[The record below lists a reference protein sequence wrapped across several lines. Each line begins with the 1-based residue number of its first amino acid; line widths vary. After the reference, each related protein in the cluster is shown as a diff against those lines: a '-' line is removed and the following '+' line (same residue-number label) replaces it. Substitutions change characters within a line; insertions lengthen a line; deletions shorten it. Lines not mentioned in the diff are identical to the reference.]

1 MENYEYFYEE
11 YTGDRDANIKAT
23 EAQETGQYNEW
34 D

>member
-11 YTGDRDANIKAT
+11 HIGDRDGGIKAT
-23 EAQETGQYNEW
+23 EAQETGRYDEW